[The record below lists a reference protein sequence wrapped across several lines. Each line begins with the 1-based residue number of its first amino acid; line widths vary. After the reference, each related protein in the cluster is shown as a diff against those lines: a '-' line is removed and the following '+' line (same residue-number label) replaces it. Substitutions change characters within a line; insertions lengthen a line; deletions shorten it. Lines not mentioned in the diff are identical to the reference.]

1 MDIVEILVNAV
12 EHGNLGLTYADK
24 SALLKSDGW
33 HAEVARRLTL
43 PEYRGKLVRADLR
56 LMTDGIVLTI
66 ADEGAGFDWTSFLEI
81 QPERAFDLH
90 GRGIAMSRLMSF
102 DRVDY
107 RGCGNEV
114 ELTVLIQAEAEEDG
128 GAPLATLIRDAA

>member
-1 MDIVEILVNAV
+1 MD
-12 EHGNLGLTYADK
+12 TQTP
-24 SALLKSDGW
+24 
-33 HAEVARRLTL
+33 VARILAIDDEPFDLMLIDRYLS
-43 PEYRGKLVRADLR
+43 RAGFQVVRAGGGELAWRTLHEPGCDLR
-56 LMTDGIVLTI
+56 LMTDGIVLTV

-114 ELTVLIQAEAEEDG
+114 ELTVLTQAEMEEDG
-128 GAPLATLIRDAA
+128 APPLATLIRDAA